1 MRRGANNNKLIMA
14 KYKFTE
20 DQEKEI
26 SGILEKYP
34 VKTSALLPLLT
45 LVQRSDHLVSP
56 GAMVAIGEKLDVSP
70 AYVQSVMSFY
80 TMYHT
85 KKVGKYMILF
95 CINISCQLNGCDK
108 LLEHTARKLNIKV
121 GETTSDEKFTLHR
134 EECLAACTEAP
145 MMRVNDT
152 YYGNLTE
159 QRIDQII
166 DSLD

>member
-1 MRRGANNNKLIMA
+1 MSD
-14 KYKFTE
+14 YKFSKV
-20 DQEKEI
+20 QENEI
-26 SGILEKYP
+26 SLILAKYP

-45 LVQRSDHLVSP
+45 LVQRADQVVSP
-56 GAMVAIGEKLDVSP
+56 EAMVAISKKLDVSP
-70 AYVQSVMSFY
+70 AFVQSVMSFY

-85 KKVGKYMILF
+85 EKVGKYMILF

-108 LLEHTARKLNIKV
+108 LLEHTAKKLNIKV
-121 GETTSDEKFTLHR
+121 GETTLDKKFTLHR

>member
-1 MRRGANNNKLIMA
+1 MSD
-14 KYKFTE
+14 YKFSKV
-20 DQEKEI
+20 QENEI
-26 SGILEKYP
+26 SRILAKYP

-45 LVQRSDHLVSP
+45 LVQRADQVISP
-56 GAMVAIGEKLDVSP
+56 EAMVAISKKIDVSP
-70 AYVQSVMSFY
+70 AFVQSVMSFY

-85 KKVGKYMILF
+85 EKVGKYMILF

-108 LLEHTARKLNIKV
+108 LLEHTAKKLNIKV

>member
-1 MRRGANNNKLIMA
+1 MQ
-14 KYKFTE
+14 KYIFTE
-20 DQEKEI
+20 QQEKEI
-26 SGILEKYP
+26 AQILAKYP
-34 VKTSALLPLLT
+34 DKTSALLPLLT
-45 LVQRSDHLVSP
+45 LVQRADRVVSP
-56 GAMVAIGEKLDVSP
+56 EAMVAIGKKLDVSP
-70 AYVQSVMSFY
+70 AYVQSVLSFY

-85 KKVGKYMILF
+85 EKVGKYMILF

-108 LLEHTARKLNIKV
+108 LLEHTAKKLNIKV

-159 QRIDQII
+159 QRIDEII
-166 DSLD
+166 DTLD

>member
-1 MRRGANNNKLIMA
+1 MSD
-14 KYKFTE
+14 YKFSKV
-20 DQEKEI
+20 QENEI
-26 SGILEKYP
+26 SRILAKYP

-45 LVQRSDHLVSP
+45 LVQRAAQVVSP
-56 GAMVAIGEKLDVSP
+56 EAMVAISKKLDVSP
-70 AYVQSVMSFY
+70 AFVQSVMSFY

-85 KKVGKYMILF
+85 EKVGKYMILF

-108 LLEHTARKLNIKV
+108 LLEHTAKKLNIKV
-121 GETTSDEKFTLHR
+121 GETTSDKKFTLHR

>member
-1 MRRGANNNKLIMA
+1 MSD
-14 KYKFTE
+14 YKFSKV
-20 DQEKEI
+20 QENEI
-26 SGILEKYP
+26 SRILAKYP

-45 LVQRSDHLVSP
+45 LVQRADQVVSP
-56 GAMVAIGEKLDVSP
+56 EAMVAISKKLDVSP
-70 AYVQSVMSFY
+70 AFVQSVMSFY

-85 KKVGKYMILF
+85 EKVGKYMILF

-108 LLEHTARKLNIKV
+108 LLEHTAKRLNIKV
-121 GETTSDEKFTLHR
+121 GETTSDKKFTLHR
-134 EECLAACTEAP
+134 EECLAACKEAP

>member
-1 MRRGANNNKLIMA
+1 MSD
-14 KYKFTE
+14 YKFSKV
-20 DQEKEI
+20 QENEI
-26 SGILEKYP
+26 SRILAKYP

-45 LVQRSDHLVSP
+45 LVQRADRVVSP
-56 GAMVAIGEKLDVSP
+56 EAMVAISKKLDVSP
-70 AYVQSVMSFY
+70 AFVQSVMSFY

-85 KKVGKYMILF
+85 EKVGKYMILF

-108 LLEHTARKLNIKV
+108 LLEHTAKKLNIKV
-121 GETTSDEKFTLHR
+121 GETTSDKKFTLHR

>member
-1 MRRGANNNKLIMA
+1 MA

-26 SGILEKYP
+26 SNILEKYP

-45 LVQRSDHLVSP
+45 LVQRSDSLVSP
-56 GAMVAIGEKLDVSP
+56 GAMIVIGEKLDVSP

-108 LLEHTARKLNIKV
+108 LLEHTARKLNIRV

>member
-1 MRRGANNNKLIMA
+1 MA
-14 KYKFTE
+14 KYKFTKN
-20 DQEKEI
+20 QEKEI
-26 SGILEKYP
+26 CSILEKYP

-45 LVQRSDHLVSP
+45 LVQRSDQLVSP
-56 GAMVAIGEKLDVSP
+56 EAMVAIGEKLDVSP

-108 LLEHTARKLNIKV
+108 LLEHTARKLNIRV

>member
-1 MRRGANNNKLIMA
+1 MA

-26 SGILEKYP
+26 SNILEKYP

-45 LVQRSDHLVSP
+45 LVQRSDQLVSP
-56 GAMVAIGEKLDVSP
+56 EAMVAIGGKLDVSP

>member
-1 MRRGANNNKLIMA
+1 MSD
-14 KYKFTE
+14 YKFSKV
-20 DQEKEI
+20 QENEI
-26 SGILEKYP
+26 SRILAKYP

-45 LVQRSDHLVSP
+45 LVQRADQVVSP
-56 GAMVAIGEKLDVSP
+56 DAMVAISKKLDVSP
-70 AYVQSVMSFY
+70 AFVQSVMSFY

-85 KKVGKYMILF
+85 EKVGKYMILF

-108 LLEHTARKLNIKV
+108 LLEHTAKKLNIKV
-121 GETTSDEKFTLHR
+121 GETTADKKFTLHR

>member
-1 MRRGANNNKLIMA
+1 MA
-14 KYKFTE
+14 TYKFTKK
-20 DQEKEI
+20 QEKEI

-45 LVQRSDHLVSP
+45 LVQRSDQLVSP
-56 GAMVAIGEKLDVSP
+56 EAMVAIGEKLDVSP

-80 TMYHT
+80 TMYYT

-108 LLEHTARKLNIKV
+108 LLEHTARKLNIRV

-145 MMRVNDT
+145 MMRFNDT

-159 QRIDQII
+159 QRIAQII